1 MDKLLEKEKRERW
14 GNAGKIVEESTK
26 RKREIMGEEG
36 RIERQKE
43 EIFKRNYKLVRKGNE
58 RGNERI
64 YEGVGGGI
72 NGRSERRNES
82 NK

>member
-1 MDKLLEKEKRERW
+1 
-14 GNAGKIVEESTK
+14 
-26 RKREIMGEEG
+26 MGEEG

-82 NK
+82 NKLKK